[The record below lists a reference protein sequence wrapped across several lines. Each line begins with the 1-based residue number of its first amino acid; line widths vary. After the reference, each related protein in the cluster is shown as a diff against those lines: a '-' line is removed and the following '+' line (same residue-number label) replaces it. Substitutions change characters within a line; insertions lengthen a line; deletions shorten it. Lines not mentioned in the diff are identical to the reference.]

1 MNVIHISSLE
11 EFLTKFQAGICC
23 AIKEASDTHFSRVYI
38 NLQGFDASNRQIQL
52 LLAGYQNFVSDY
64 NGRQGSIEKAI
75 ALFHQTKLQLAS
87 QGVELEE
94 TPIFAIK
101 QREEAVLP
109 VS

>member
-1 MNVIHISSLE
+1 MGIIHLSNLE
-11 EFLTKFQAGICC
+11 EFLTKFEAGICC

-38 NLQGFDASNRQIQL
+38 NLQGLDASNRQIQL

-64 NGRQGSIEKAI
+64 NGRKSSIEKAI
-75 ALFHQTKLQLAS
+75 ALFHQIKQELAS

-94 TPIFAIK
+94 TPNFAIK

-109 VS
+109 VG